1 MKYIKEIKRK
11 NVWFY
16 TYRMFYIVSTNK
28 KFGFR
33 NKSMANDRYR
43 ENQDDPKSS
52 KVQPYTN
59 LLFSKH
65 EKTRV

>member
-1 MKYIKEIKRK
+1 ML
-11 NVWFY
+11 
-16 TYRMFYIVSTNK
+16 YIVSTNK

-33 NKSMANDRYR
+33 NKSMANNRYR

-52 KVQPYTN
+52 KVQSYTN